1 MTGRVLLL
9 SPSRGL
15 GGGIERYI
23 ATLEYAFAAEGVE
36 CQRLDLSGPGA
47 RAHARLLVRGRAVLR
62 AGSEPAR
69 LVVAHR
75 ALLPVAALLARN
87 SAICGMSLLCYGSE
101 MWSSR
106 RRPRRALELRLM
118 RRIDVRA
125 VAISNF
131 TAGVLLR
138 DCHATVLPPALSREW
153 FDTLAAAP
161 AGAPGPGPDIRLVT
175 AFRLEDWRYKGL
187 PQLVA
192 AVTALG
198 RPDVCLTICGSGNPP
213 ADLLH
218 LVSGYS
224 WCTLRP
230 GLSDDDL
237 ARELAAAD
245 LFVLATQTRSGR
257 GAVGEGFGL
266 VLLEAQVA
274 GTPVIAP
281 AYGGSCEAYVEG
293 VTGVAPE
300 DESAEALTRVLQD
313 LVKDPARLA
322 WMGGRAAQWTRQ
334 AFAPER
340 YAQLTVRRLL

>member
-15 GGGIERYI
+15 GGGIERYV
-23 ATLEYAFAAEGVE
+23 ATLEWAFAAEGV
-36 CQRLDLSGPGA
+36 QGLRLDLSGPGV
-47 RAHARLLVRGRAVLR
+47 RAHVRLLAQGKAILR

-75 ALLPVAALLARN
+75 ALLPVAALLARD
-87 SAICGMSLLCYGSE
+87 SAACGLSLLCYGSE
-101 MWSSR
+101 MWGSR
-106 RRPRRALELRLM
+106 WRPRRELECHLM
-118 RRIDVRA
+118 RRAGVRT

-131 TAGVLLR
+131 TAGVLIG
-138 DCHATVLPPALSREW
+138 DCRATVLPPALSREW
-153 FDTLAAAP
+153 FDTLAAAA
-161 AGAPGPGPDIRLVT
+161 AGGKGAGPDIRLVT
-175 AFRLEDWRYKGL
+175 AFRLEDWQDKGL
-187 PQLVA
+187 PQLLA

-213 ADLLH
+213 ADLLR
-218 LVSGYS
+218 LVSEYS
-224 WCTLRP
+224 WSTLRP
-230 GLSDDDL
+230 DLSDEDL

-281 AYGGSCEAYVEG
+281 AYGGSREAYVEG
-293 VTGVAPE
+293 VTGVAPA
-300 DESAEALTRVLQD
+300 DESAEALTRTLHD
-313 LVKDPARLA
+313 LLKDPARLA
-322 WMGGRAAQWTRQ
+322 WMGGHAAQWTRL

-340 YAQLTVRRLL
+340 YAQLAVRRLL